1 MRFLFSIIFS
11 ATLLYA
17 QAQHSLHIDS
27 LNQVLKDKSTASEK
41 AYTLDELSYEWFSQ
55 NLDSSLIYGQK
66 SLVIFNGLDDPKGL
80 SQALTSV
87 AVAYHYL
94 NTWDS
99 AEYYYIKALKVR
111 QEDGNM
117 PKIASSLNNLGVMFM
132 DMEDYQKATEY
143 YIKAMEVREE
153 AGDVRG
159 AAITKSNL
167 GLIFK
172 KQGIYDKAIAYYKE
186 AKEQFEQLEQLNY
199 VEIAL
204 LNLGSIYNTLEE
216 YPEGVKYNLQLR
228 QLAEKRS
235 SKRNLAKS
243 YVNLA
248 NSYQGLGFLD
258 SSLFYVAKALDFFEA
273 TNDTLN
279 IAQSLLSRSYFLMDQ
294 REFNIVIANSKRLEQ
309 LNLGL
314 SNKEMAIENQ
324 LLLSKAYAAVRD
336 YGKAYAHL
344 QSSYNKRDSFLT
356 KSLNETISDLTL
368 KYESEQKE
376 REISELKVANQEALI
391 ASQSSAN
398 QRNIFILVAG
408 IFVLGVGLLYLL
420 LRAKS
425 KSNTIIARSLNEKET
440 LLKEIHHRV
449 KNNLQVISSLLSL
462 QSRFIEDRNAQ
473 ELVNEGQNRV
483 KSMALIHQKLY
494 QHDNLTGVDAIDYI
508 QNLTGTLKK
517 AYGVDDDQVIVSYD
531 IEKMNLDVDT
541 MIPIGLILNELI
553 SNSFKHAFPNGN
565 RGELDIV
572 FKEEMEKLRLVVKDD
587 GIGSSKYIEDSDSF
601 GMRLIRSLSRKLEA
615 EVDFNFHNG
624 TEALLTISSYKL
636 YN

>member
-1 MRFLFSIIFS
+1 MRFLFSVIFS
-11 ATLLYA
+11 ATLSYA
-17 QAQHSLHIDS
+17 QAQHSLKIDS
-27 LNQVLKDKSTASEK
+27 LNQVLKDKLTASEK
-41 AYTLDELSYEWFSQ
+41 AYALDELSYEWFSQ

-66 SLVIFNGLDDPKGL
+66 GLVIFNGLDDPKGL

-117 PKIASSLNNLGVMFM
+117 PKVASSLNNLGVMFM

-143 YIKAMEVREE
+143 YIKAMEMREE

-159 AAITKSNL
+159 VAITKSNL

-172 KQGIYDKAIAYYKE
+172 KQGIYDKAITYYKE

-258 SSLFYVAKALDFFEA
+258 SSLFYVARALDFFEA

-294 REFNIVIANSKRLEQ
+294 QEFNNVIANSKRLEQ

-324 LLLSKAYAAVRD
+324 LLLSKAYAAIRD

-344 QSSYNKRDSFLT
+344 QSSYNNRNSFLT
-356 KSLNETISDLTL
+356 KALNETISDLTL

-391 ASQSSAN
+391 ASQRSAN

-408 IFVLGVGLLYLL
+408 IFVLGAGLLYLL
-420 LRAKS
+420 LRTKS

-565 RGELDIV
+565 KGELDIV

-587 GIGSSKYIEDSDSF
+587 GVGSYKDIQDSDSF
-601 GMRLIRSLSRKLEA
+601 GMRLIQSLSRKLEA